1 MISLG
6 GVAAITAPYRAEFF
20 NELED
25 HSEAG
30 SRGPRQVDQMAEDS
44 KLKCPLCEGR
54 GEVLRSEMVER
65 FTNPELR
72 KRLDARIAEILEASD
87 LAGVGPKVRNF
98 EKEVHTWNPTLP
110 MWQRSPKE

>member
-1 MISLG
+1 VISLG
-6 GVAAITAPYRAEFF
+6 DVAAITARCRAEFF
-20 NELED
+20 NKMVD

-30 SRGPRQVDQMAEDS
+30 SRGPRQVDPMAEDS
-44 KLKCPLCEGR
+44 KVKCPLCEGR

-65 FTNPELR
+65 LTNSELR
-72 KRLDARIAEILEASD
+72 KRLDARIAEILEASE